1 METQVWAQDDK
12 IQALVHPESW
22 LVKPLS
28 AGCVNTV
35 VAVISDVLEVAIGG
49 WSKGHFSLCYLTYVI
64 SIQHATTA

>member
-1 METQVWAQDDK
+1 MY
-12 IQALVHPESW
+12 PESW

-35 VAVISDVLEVAIGG
+35 VAVISDVLEAIGG
-49 WSKGHFSLCYLTYVI
+49 RSEGHFSLRCYLTYVI